1 MKLQYITR
9 GMSDARGKPRV
20 FLACHPEDRER
31 AIPLIAEDLLRHANC
46 AVWYD
51 AEPEADFDPQE
62 LRAALDEMQLFV
74 AAVSSKFLYTAHR
87 AKDVELKYALQ
98 RHIPVLPILLESGL
112 SREFNRVT
120 DTKIQVV
127 NRCVSDPTATPYE
140 EVLDTYLKS
149 MLVGNELAEKVRD
162 AFDAY
167 VFLSYR
173 KKDRRH
179 AQRLM
184 HLIHEN
190 KQFRDIA
197 IWYDEFL
204 VPGENYNDAIRD
216 AFEKSGLFALA
227 VTPSLLEPENY
238 VMRVEFP
245 LARDRRRDKGDLQ
258 IVPVELYE
266 TALGDPRTDRGQL
279 ETAYQEIPPLQDA
292 HRPAEMNA
300 ALLDALGRIARKES
314 DGSARHRFFIG
325 LAYLCGIDVE
335 VDRSRALELLE
346 SAATDPVPCFDATE
360 KLVDMYRSGD
370 GVALDLN
377 RAIQWQRRLCEQC
390 RSEHEK
396 GHSPDEHLGFGTRY
410 FRALMGLSDLL
421 REAGSLPEA
430 VVTAEQALAVAGT
443 LTDEVGAREVDR
455 DTAVICNRLGGLCRA
470 SGDLDRAEAYY
481 RRSLDI
487 SERLARE
494 MGTARARRDLSV
506 SQERLGDVYRK
517 RGEPDRAEALY
528 LSARAL
534 RVALNDAI
542 GDAGTRRDLSA
553 ILTKLGNVKRAR
565 RDYDGA
571 AGDYGAALEL
581 DRVLAEETRT
591 WQARD
596 DYAVSLVKLGDV
608 QRTRGETR
616 EAVELQSKAV
626 EIFQK
631 NVDET
636 GSLEYRKH
644 LASGLEKLAKSWVG
658 LWQREPAERCYRR
671 SVALREDLMNEYPS
685 HITRHELATAYF
697 LFADFSGDAG
707 MMRRALRLWEE
718 MCPDHPEYARYAD
731 SARRMLAKLVPVHD

>member
-9 GMSDARGKPRV
+9 GMGDARGKPRV
-20 FLACHPEDRER
+20 FLACHPEDRDR

-51 AEPEADFDPQE
+51 AEPTAEYDARE
-62 LRAALDEMQLFV
+62 LRAAIDEMQLFV
-74 AAVSSKFLYTAHR
+74 AAVSSKFLYTDHR
-87 AKDVELKYALQ
+87 ARDVELKYALE

-120 DTKIQVV
+120 DTKLQVV
-127 NRCVSDPTATPYE
+127 YRTVSDPTATPYD

-149 MLVGNELAEKVRD
+149 VLVGDELAEKVRD

-190 KQFRDIA
+190 KSFRDIA

-204 VPGENYNDAIRD
+204 VPGEDYNDAIRD

-245 LARDRRRDKGDLQ
+245 LARDRRKEKGDLE

-266 TALGDPRTDRGQL
+266 TALGDPRTDPEALQSS
-279 ETAYQEIPPLQDA
+279 YDEIPPLQDE
-292 HRPAEMNA
+292 HRPAELNK
-300 ALLDALGRIARKES
+300 ALLDALNRISRREN

-335 VDRSRALELLE
+335 VNRDRALSLLE
-346 SAATDPVPCFDATE
+346 SAARDPKPCFDATE
-360 KLVDMYRSGD
+360 KLVDMYRNAD
-370 GVALDLN
+370 GVA
-377 RAIQWQRRLCEQC
+377 RSMEKAIEWQRVLCAQYRTEY
-390 RSEHEK
+390 EK

-410 FRALMGLSDLL
+410 QRALTLLSDLL
-421 REAGSLPEA
+421 REAGNAPEA
-430 VVTAEQALAVAGT
+430 IACAEKALAVSRT

-455 DTAVICNRLGGLCRA
+455 DTAMLCNRLGGLYRDA
-470 SGDLDRAEAYY
+470 RKIDRAEEYY
-481 RRSLDI
+481 RQSMDI
-487 SERLARE
+487 YARLARE

-506 SQERLGDVYRK
+506 SLERLGDIARK
-517 RGEPDRAEALY
+517 RKDLQRAQALYIQALELRQGLAEADPN
-528 LSARAL
+528 SRA
-534 RVALNDAI
+534 
-542 GDAGTRRDLSA
+542 RRDLSA
-553 ILTKLGNVKRAR
+553 IRTKLGNIKKAQG
-565 RDYDGA
+565 DYDAA

-591 WQARD
+591 WQAKD
-596 DYAVSLVKLGDV
+596 DYAISLVKLGDV
-608 QRTRGETR
+608 QRTRGQTR
-616 EAVELQSKAV
+616 EAVELQRKAV
-626 EIFQK
+626 EIFRK

-636 GSLEYRKH
+636 DSPEYRKH
-644 LASGLEKLAKSWVG
+644 LAAGLEKLAKSWDC
-658 LWQREPAERCYRR
+658 LWQREQAEQCYRQAVSLR
-671 SVALREDLMNEYPS
+671 EAIAREHPSSVA
-685 HITRHELATAYF
+685 RHELATVYF
-697 LFADFSGDAG
+697 LFADFARDAD
-707 MMRRALRLWEE
+707 MMQRALGLWEE
-718 MCPDHPEYARYAD
+718 LLPRHPEYRVYAD
-731 SARRMLAKLVPVHD
+731 NARRMLSKWQ

>member
-9 GMSDARGKPRV
+9 GMGDARGKPRV
-20 FLACHPEDRER
+20 FLSCHPEDRER
-31 AIPLIAEDLLRHANC
+31 AVPLIAEDLLRHANC

-51 AEPEADFDPQE
+51 AEPTAEYDAGE

-74 AAVSSKFLYTAHR
+74 AAVSSKFLYTEHR

-98 RHIPVLPILLESGL
+98 RHIPVLPILLEPGL

-127 NRCVSDPTATPYE
+127 YRAVSDPTATPYE

-149 MLVGNELAEKVRD
+149 VLVGDELAEKVRD

-190 KQFRDIA
+190 RQFRDIA

-245 LARDRRRDKGDLQ
+245 LARDRRRGRGDLE

-266 TALGDPRTDRGQL
+266 MALGDPRTDPKALQSS
-279 ETAYQEIPPLQDA
+279 YDEIPPLQDE
-292 HRPAEMNA
+292 HRPAELNQ
-300 ALLDALGRIARKES
+300 ALLDALHRISRKEN
-314 DGSARHRFFIG
+314 DGSSRHRFFIG

-335 VDRSRALELLE
+335 VDRGRALSLLE
-346 SAATDPVPCFDATE
+346 SAATDPAPCFDATE

-370 GVALDLN
+370 GVALDMHM
-377 RAIQWQRRLCEQC
+377 AIEWQRRLCEQY
-390 RSEHEK
+390 REEVEK

-410 FRALMGLSDLL
+410 QRALTLLSDLL
-421 REAGSLPEA
+421 REAGNASEA
-430 VVTAEQALAVAGT
+430 IACAEKALEVSRT

-455 DTAVICNRLGGLCRA
+455 DVAMLCNRLGGLYRTA
-470 SGDLDRAEAYY
+470 GRIDRAEGYY
-481 RRSLDI
+481 RQAMDI
-487 SERLARE
+487 YTRLARE

-506 SQERLGDVYRK
+506 SLERLGDIARK
-517 RGEPDRAEALY
+517 RKDLQRAEALFNQ
-528 LSARAL
+528 AL
-534 RVALNDAI
+534 ELRQKLAEADPNPR
-542 GDAGTRRDLSA
+542 TRRDLSA
-553 ILTKLGNVKRAR
+553 IRTKLGNIKKAR
-565 RDYDGA
+565 GDYDGA
-571 AGDYGAALEL
+571 AGDYGAALDL
-581 DRVLAEETRT
+581 DRVQAEETRT
-591 WQARD
+591 WQAKD
-596 DYAVSLVKLGDV
+596 DYAISLIKLGDV

-616 EAVELQSKAV
+616 EAVELQRKAV
-626 EIFQK
+626 EILEK
-631 NVDET
+631 NADET
-636 GSLEYRKH
+636 GSPEYRKH
-644 LASGLEKLAKSWVG
+644 LAAGLEKLAKSWNCF
-658 LWQREPAERCYRR
+658 WQREQAEECYRR
-671 SVALREDLMNEYPS
+671 AVLLREDIAREYPS
-685 HITRHELATAYF
+685 HITRHELATTYF
-697 LFADFSGDAG
+697 LFADFARDAE
-707 MMRRALRLWEE
+707 MMRRALKLWEE
-718 MCPDHPEYARYAD
+718 LLPRHPEYRVYAEN
-731 SARRMLAKLVPVHD
+731 ARRMLSKWQ

>member
-1 MKLQYITR
+1 MKLEYITR
-9 GMSDARGKPRV
+9 GMGDARGKPRV
-20 FLACHPEDRER
+20 YLACHPEDREKT
-31 AIPLIAEDLLRHANC
+31 IPLISEDLLRHANC

-51 AEPEADFDPQE
+51 AEPTAEYDPRE
-62 LRAALDEMQLFV
+62 LRACLDEMQLFV
-74 AAVSSKFLYTAHR
+74 AAVSSKFLYTDHR
-87 AKDVELKYALQ
+87 AKDVELKFALEE
-98 RHIPVLPILLESGL
+98 HIPVLPILLEPGL

-149 MLVGNELAEKVRD
+149 VLVGDELAEKVRD

-245 LARDRRRDKGDLQ
+245 LARDRRKEKSDLE

-266 TALGDPRTDRGQL
+266 TELGDPRTDPDAL
-279 ETAYQEIPPLQDA
+279 ETSYAGIPPLQDE
-292 HRPAEMNA
+292 HRPVELNA
-300 ALLDALGRIARKES
+300 ALIESLARIAKKRN

-335 VDRSRALELLE
+335 VDRSRALSLLE
-346 SAATDPVPCFDATE
+346 SAATDPKPCFDATE
-360 KLVDMYRSGD
+360 KLVDMYRNGD
-370 GVALDLN
+370 GVALN
-377 RAIQWQRRLCEQC
+377 MGKAIEWQRRLCDQYRLEY
-390 RSEHEK
+390 EK
-396 GHSPDEHLGFGTRY
+396 GLSPDEHLGFGTRY
-410 FRALMGLSDLL
+410 LRALTLLSDLL
-421 REAGSLPEA
+421 REKGIESEA
-430 VVTAEQALAVAGT
+430 ILIAEQALAVAGT
-443 LTDEVGAREVDR
+443 LTGEVGAREVDR
-455 DTAVICNRLGGLCRA
+455 DAAMICNRLGGLYRA
-470 SGDLDRAEAYY
+470 SGWMDRAEEYY
-481 RRSLDI
+481 RRAWKVYD
-487 SERLARE
+487 RLARE

-506 SQERLGDVYRK
+506 SQERLGDISRK
-517 RGEPDRAEALY
+517 RKDLNQAEALY
-528 LSARAL
+528 TQARRLRQAL
-534 RVALNDAI
+534 VESDGSPRA
-542 GDAGTRRDLSA
+542 RRDLSS
-553 ILTKLGNVKRAR
+553 ILTKLGNIEKAR
-565 RDYDGA
+565 GDYDGA
-571 AGDYGAALEL
+571 AREYGAALEL

-591 WQARD
+591 WQAKD

-608 QRTRGETR
+608 KRTQGEVR

-631 NVDET
+631 NAEET

-644 LASGLEKLAKSWVG
+644 LAVGLEKLAKSWDC
-658 LWQREPAERCYRR
+658 LWQREQAEQCYRR
-671 SVALREDLMNEYPS
+671 AVRLREDIEREYPS
-685 HITRHELATAYF
+685 HVTRHELATTCF
-697 LFADFSGDAG
+697 LFADFARDADG
-707 MMRRALRLWEE
+707 MSRALRLWEE
-718 MCPDHPEYARYAD
+718 MLPRHPEYSIYAEN
-731 SARRMLAKLVPVHD
+731 ARRMLSKWR